1 MGVGAVNAAVF
12 LDRDGVLNQTIVRD
26 GVPHP
31 PAHVSACVL
40 LPGVREACEHLR
52 SAGYLLF
59 VVTNQPDVA
68 RGHQMPRARRRHQC
82 LDTIHLTSPAGADVL
97 PR

>member
-40 LPGVREACEHLR
+40 LPGVREACER
-52 SAGYLLF
+52 
-59 VVTNQPDVA
+59 P
-68 RGHQMPRARRRHQC
+68 P
-82 LDTIHLTSPAGADVL
+82 
-97 PR
+97 